1 MAIWDVT
8 TPFGARVERRLA
20 EEWIIWLVTQGKDGT
35 PQPSPVWFLRDGDSL
50 LIYSRPDTPKLRN
63 IARAPRV
70 ALHFD
75 GDGRG
80 GDIIVFSGAAA
91 LDPAAPPADAVPAYI
106 AKYRAAIERIS
117 MTPET
122 FAQAYSVAMR
132 VTISGVRG
140 H

>member
-1 MAIWDVT
+1 MTMWDVT
-8 TPFGARVERRLA
+8 TPFGARVERRLR
-20 EEWIIWLVTQGKDGT
+20 EEWIIWLVTQGKDGS
-35 PQPSPVWFLRDGDSL
+35 PQPSPVWFLREGDTL
-50 LIYSRPDTPKLRN
+50 LIYSRPDTPKLRS

-80 GDIIVFSGAAA
+80 GDIIVFAGTAA
-91 LDPAAPPADAVPAYI
+91 LDPAAPPADAVPAYVE
-106 AKYRAAIERIS
+106 KYRAAIERIR

-122 FAQAYSVAMR
+122 FAQAYSVAVR
-132 VTISGVRG
+132 VTISGLRG